1 MALHKSM
8 KLAFVWIGIAF
19 VALIA
24 ATVVTIRYASEG
36 YTGPIEKGYYEKG
49 LNYEKS
55 ILEQRKMIAEG
66 YSYESKLFTA
76 TPELKKG
83 KNQISIQFK
92 KSGTPISGAKLQI
105 LIERSAT
112 DEWNRSLSLS
122 EDSKNHGTY
131 VGTVEIPE
139 EGLWILSLQGEIE
152 GRVLQ
157 KTAEIRI
164 Q

>member
-8 KLAFVWIGIAF
+8 KLAFVWIGVAF
-19 VALIA
+19 AALIA

-66 YSYESKLFTA
+66 YSYESELFSS
-76 TPELKKG
+76 PQNIKKG
-83 KNQISIQFK
+83 KNLFSIRFRK
-92 KSGTPISGAKLQI
+92 ADRPVTGAKLNI
-105 LIERSAT
+105 LLERGAT
-112 DEWNRSLSLS
+112 DEWNRSIPLT
-122 EDSKNHGTY
+122 EDPKNSGTY
-131 VGTVEIPE
+131 RGEVEIPE
-139 EGLWILSLQGEIE
+139 SGLWILNLQGETE
-152 GRVLQ
+152 GRILQ
-157 KTAEIRI
+157 KSAEVNI

>member
-8 KLAFVWIGIAF
+8 KLAFVWIGVAF

-55 ILEQRKMIAEG
+55 ILEQKKMISEG
-66 YSYESKLFTA
+66 YSYESDFFSSPQKI
-76 TPELKKG
+76 KKG
-83 KNQISIQFK
+83 KNYLSIRFQ
-92 KSGTPISGAKLQI
+92 KSGTPVTGAKLNI
-105 LIERSAT
+105 LLERAAT
-112 DEWNRSLSLS
+112 DEWNRSISLI
-122 EDSKNHGTY
+122 EYPKDSGIY
-131 VGTVEIPE
+131 QGEVEIPE
-139 EGLWILSLQGEIE
+139 SGLWILNLQGETG
-152 GRVLQ
+152 GRILQ
-157 KTAEIRI
+157 KTAEVNI

>member
-1 MALHKSM
+1 M
-8 KLAFVWIGIAF
+8 KLAFVWIGVAF

-66 YSYESKLFTA
+66 YSYESKLFTSS
-76 TPELKKG
+76 PDLKKG
-83 KNQISIQFK
+83 KNLVSIQFR
-92 KSGTPISGAKLQI
+92 KSGAPITGAKLQI

-112 DEWNRSLSLS
+112 DEWNRSLSMI
-122 EDSKNHGTY
+122 EDPKNKGNY
-131 VGTVEIPE
+131 QGSIDIPE
-139 EGLWILSLQGEIE
+139 EGLWILSLQGETE
-152 GRVLQ
+152 GRILQ
-157 KTAEIRI
+157 KTVEVKI

>member
-8 KLAFVWIGIAF
+8 KLAFVWIGVAF

-55 ILEQRKMIAEG
+55 ILEQKKMIAEG
-66 YSYESKLFTA
+66 YSYESELFSS
-76 TPELKKG
+76 PQDVRKG
-83 KNQISIQFK
+83 KNTFLIRFQ
-92 KSGTPISGAKLQI
+92 KSGRPVVGAKLNI
-105 LIERSAT
+105 LLERAAT
-112 DEWNRSLSLS
+112 DEWNRSISLI
-122 EDSKNHGTY
+122 EYPKDSGNYHGS
-131 VGTVEIPE
+131 VEIPE
-139 EGLWILSLQGEIE
+139 EGLWIFNLQGETE
-152 GRVLQ
+152 GRILQ
-157 KTAEIRI
+157 KTVEVKI